1 MYKVIFGSLFV
12 IVMIIG
18 LVGVFD
24 IASAAPTCTGKMKM
38 LMIDGK
44 SAGVCVPADDAG
56 LSTKSFQD
64 VLDAFVGWIAFV
76 FGSIAVIIF
85 IVCGMKYLFS
95 MGDSTAAE
103 EAKKCMIWSIVGV
116 AVAGGA
122 FLIIKTI
129 ALVLVGI

>member
-1 MYKVIFGSLFV
+1 MKYNINTLLILLVVAVGS
-12 IVMIIG
+12 
-18 LVGVFD
+18 
-24 IASAAPTCTGKMKM
+24 IAILNISNSTLAAANCTGKFKQ
-38 LMIDGK
+38 LDNSGL
-44 SAGVCVPADDAG
+44 CVPADDAG
-56 LSTKSFQD
+56 LSTSSFQD

-85 IVCGMKYLFS
+85 IVCGLKYLFS

-103 EAKKCMIWSIVGV
+103 EAKKCMVWSIVGV
-116 AVAGGA
+116 TVAGGA